1 MKKFITLALAAVIA
15 ISANAKK
22 VNTAVFN
29 SVKVNAPV
37 HLVIVPSREYSVDVT
52 SRESDLA
59 SAISWSIKD
68 GVLNISARDLETL
81 EQANGTVDVIVS
93 APQGVDYTIQRHSGC
108 HRISPTRCRLH
119 DRSGHA
125 ASFQQQEA
133 RSPLPSSSSPLNHS
147 HSLLYNIYNI

>member
-1 MKKFITLALAAVIA
+1 MKKFITIALAAVIA

-37 HLVIVPSREYSVDVT
+37 HLVIVPSREYSVNVT
-52 SRESDLA
+52 SREAGLS

-93 APQGVDYTIQRHSGC
+93 APQGVDYTIGQ
-108 HRISPTRCRLH
+108 
-119 DRSGHA
+119 DM
-125 ASFQQQEA
+125 QQV
-133 RSPLPSSSSPLNHS
+133 SSSKKRAPLFRRH
-147 HSLLYNIYNI
+147 HRR

>member
-37 HLVIVPSREYSVDVT
+37 HLVIVPGRQHAVDINSREAG
-52 SRESDLA
+52 LA
-59 SAISWSIKD
+59 NAISWSIKD
-68 GVLNISARDLETL
+68 GVLNINARDLETL

-93 APQGVDYTIQRHSGC
+93 APAGVDYVIGN
-108 HRISPTRCRLH
+108 
-119 DRSGHA
+119 DM
-125 ASFQQQEA
+125 QEA
-133 RSPLPSSSSPLNHS
+133 SSKKHRALPFRRHRR
-147 HSLLYNIYNI
+147 

>member
-37 HLVIVPSREYSVDVT
+37 HLVIVPSREYSVNVT
-52 SRESDLA
+52 SQESGLS

-68 GVLNISARDLETL
+68 GVLSINARDLETL
-81 EQANGTVDVIVS
+81 EQANGTVDVIIS
-93 APQGVDYTIQRHSGC
+93 APRGIDYQIGQ
-108 HRISPTRCRLH
+108 
-119 DRSGHA
+119 DM
-125 ASFQQQEA
+125 QQV
-133 RSPLPSSSSPLNHS
+133 SSSKKRAPLFRRH
-147 HSLLYNIYNI
+147 HRR

>member
-22 VNTAVFN
+22 VNTSVFN

-37 HLVIVPSREYSVDVT
+37 HLVIVPSREYSVNVT
-52 SRESDLA
+52 SRESGLS

-68 GVLNISARDLETL
+68 GVLNINARDLETL

-93 APQGVDYTIQRHSGC
+93 VIVSAPRGVDYMIGQ
-108 HRISPTRCRLH
+108 
-119 DRSGHA
+119 DM
-125 ASFQQQEA
+125 QQV
-133 RSPLPSSSSPLNHS
+133 SSSKKRAPMFRRHRR
-147 HSLLYNIYNI
+147 